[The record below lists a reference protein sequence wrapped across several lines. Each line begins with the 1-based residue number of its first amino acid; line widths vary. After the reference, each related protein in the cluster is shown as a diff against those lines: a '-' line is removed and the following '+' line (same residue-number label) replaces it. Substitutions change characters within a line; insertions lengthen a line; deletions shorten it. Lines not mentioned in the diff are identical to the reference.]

1 MRACTK
7 IIPTASRI
15 LASTSF
21 GAAVNAAGQNSF
33 AVSATSLGTS
43 VRRFSATPPPFLV
56 EQWEGWEA
64 GKLVLSNSDCEPIKQ
79 SSLLSMADDE
89 CKARWDDLDLGYGHQ
104 KGCEHLRADILG
116 TFNNDSLTGIEDFTD
131 EGKASKSS
139 PLTVDDINVVVP
151 AEGIYLTMNALLE
164 EGDEVVVAMPC
175 YQSLHQLAE
184 SKGCMVKPWLPT
196 VDSRPGNDSFSLGPD
211 NTKFHNFSISD
222 LESLITPSTKMVVMN
237 FPHNPTGAMITEGEL
252 QRIVRAC
259 EKNDCYLFNDEMYKY
274 LEHKGKATLPSVAG
288 IYEKGISLGGVSKWG
303 SLAGIR
309 IGWVVSQSEEVMSK
323 ISQLKD
329 YTTISS
335 SRPAEVLASIGIR
348 NRNLIIQNNLDIIH
362 CGKGYL
368 KSFAQV
374 HSEHFEWI
382 EPEGGS
388 FAFLRLRNEKA
399 SPYVRELAEK
409 ANLCVMPSDL
419 FVHGGD
425 DSLRVCF
432 GRKDAIEMI
441 DTWSKHLE

>member
-1 MRACTK
+1 MGFFTFANVINPMRACTK
-7 IIPTASRI
+7 IIPTASRT
-15 LASTSF
+15 LAPTSF
-21 GAAVNAAGQNSF
+21 GAAVNAAGENSF

-184 SKGCMVKPWLPT
+184 SKGCIVKPWLPT

-274 LEHKGKATLPSVAG
+274 LEVRNCSLLPTPP
-288 IYEKGISLGGVSKWG
+288 L
-303 SLAGIR
+303 
-309 IGWVVSQSEEVMSK
+309 
-323 ISQLKD
+323 
-329 YTTISS
+329 
-335 SRPAEVLASIGIR
+335 
-348 NRNLIIQNNLDIIH
+348 
-362 CGKGYL
+362 
-368 KSFAQV
+368 
-374 HSEHFEWI
+374 
-382 EPEGGS
+382 
-388 FAFLRLRNEKA
+388 FLT
-399 SPYVRELAEK
+399 P
-409 ANLCVMPSDL
+409 
-419 FVHGGD
+419 
-425 DSLRVCF
+425 
-432 GRKDAIEMI
+432 
-441 DTWSKHLE
+441 